1 MASRASRRGGLQH
14 RLEAAGLRLLF
25 FCFRRLPLERA
36 SAFGGLLLRTLGPWL
51 PAHRIAQR
59 NLARAL
65 PELGAAERKRA
76 LLGMWDNLGRS
87 VGEFPHLGDL
97 VSDRSRIGVVDPDGV
112 AARLRDDGKGALL
125 LSAHFGNWELG
136 AVAAMRAGLDQVSFY
151 RPANNPLA
159 DEVIQELRRPLAPRG
174 LLPKGGQGARAALQ
188 LLRDGVHVGMLV
200 DQKENDGIAV
210 PFFGRPAM
218 TTTAPALLAQRLGLP
233 IAVAMVERIEGVRFR
248 IAVSTLEPATG
259 GAQAADVAATMERV
273 NRVFEDHIRRRP
285 DLWLWAHRRWKDD
298 D

>member
-1 MASRASRRGGLQH
+1 M
-14 RLEAAGLRLLF
+14 EAAGLRLLF
-25 FCFRRLPLERA
+25 FCLRSLPLERA
-36 SAFGGLLLRTLGPWL
+36 SALGGLLLRAIGPWL
-51 PAHRIAQR
+51 PAHRVAER

-65 PELGAAERKRA
+65 PELDAAERKKVLA
-76 LLGMWDNLGRS
+76 GMWDNLGRS
-87 VGEFPHLGDL
+87 AGELPHLDAL
-97 VSDRSRIGVVDPDGV
+97 LNDRSRIEVVDPGHV
-112 AARLRDDGKGALL
+112 VARLRDDGKGALL

-136 AVAAMRAGLDQVSFY
+136 AVAAARGGLEQVSFY

-159 DEVIQELRRPLAPRG
+159 DEVVQELRRPLAPRG
-174 LLPKGGQGARAALQ
+174 LLPKGAQGARAALQ

-218 TTTAPALLAQRLGLP
+218 TTSAPALLASRLGLP
-233 IAVAMVERIEGVRFR
+233 IALGMVERLPGVRFR
-248 IAVSTLEPATG
+248 ITVTELEPVTG
-259 GAQAADVAATMERV
+259 GPPAADIAATMERV